1 MQTYVPF
8 LTWRFN
14 LALQLASGLHHAQA
28 RKGVPIPYI
37 AHLLAVCALV
47 LEAGAGEDQ
56 AIAALLHDA
65 VEDQGGLPTLE
76 TIRHLFGERVANAVE
91 SCSDSTGSD
100 TTKKLPW
107 RERKEKY
114 LAHLRTTKNKD
125 ALLVATADKVHNA
138 RAILSDYRELGEQLW
153 LRFNAP
159 KEDQRWFYD
168 ALVSALQET
177 TAPKILVD
185 ELRRVVDELKQRAQ

>member
-1 MQTYVPF
+1 M
-8 LTWRFN
+8 
-14 LALQLASGLHHAQA
+14 
-28 RKGVPIPYI
+28 
-37 AHLLAVCALV
+37 AVSALV
-47 LEAGAGEDQ
+47 LEAGGDEDQ

-65 VEDQGGLPTLE
+65 VEDQGGLATLKI
-76 TIRHLFGERVANAVE
+76 IRHLFGERVANAVE
-91 SCSDSTGSD
+91 SCSDSTVSD
-100 TTKKLPW
+100 PTKKLPW

-114 LAHLRTTKNKD
+114 LAHLRTTKNED

-159 KEDQRWFYD
+159 KEDQLWFYD

-185 ELRRVVDELKQRAQ
+185 ELRRVVDELKQLAQ

>member
-91 SCSDSTGSD
+91 SCSDSTVSD
-100 TTKKLPW
+100 PTKKLPW

-159 KEDQRWFYD
+159 KEDQLWFYD